1 MKTGDLGKRIRE
13 TRRSKKLTQEALA
26 EKAEISVVYVSE
38 LERNLKTPSI
48 DVFVKIAEAL
58 DVSADYLLRDELPTG
73 KEYVYDDLTKK
84 LEGLTPKQRK
94 TVIDIVDA
102 YLNNL
107 E

>member
-1 MKTGDLGKRIRE
+1 MKTGDLGERIRE